1 MKYHTNSGHLEIVE
15 LMEAL
20 EYLEA
25 ACHGSS
31 LGLLDWKVGST
42 KMAPLQR

>member
-1 MKYHTNSGHLEIVE
+1 MKYRPNNGHLEIVE

-25 ACHGSS
+25 ACSGSS
-31 LGLLDWKVGST
+31 LGLLDWKVG
-42 KMAPLQR
+42 